1 MQNEKALSSL
11 LKASQILLTQA
22 EKLDRKFV
30 SRLSESQHELL
41 EKARKNVYRAQMI
54 LDLATLAWYE
64 EGGCGEGK

>member
-1 MQNEKALSSL
+1 MENEKALSSL

-64 EGGCGEGK
+64 EGSRGEGK

>member
-1 MQNEKALSSL
+1 MENEKVLASL
-11 LKASQILLTQA
+11 FRASQTLLTQA

-41 EKARKNVYRAQMI
+41 EKARKNVYRVQMI

-64 EGGCGEGK
+64 EGSCGKGE